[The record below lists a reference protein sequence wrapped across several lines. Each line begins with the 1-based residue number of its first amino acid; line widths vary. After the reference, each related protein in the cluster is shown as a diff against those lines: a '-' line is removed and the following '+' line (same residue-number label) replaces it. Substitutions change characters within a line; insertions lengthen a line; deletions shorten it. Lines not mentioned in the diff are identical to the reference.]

1 MNFYIKF
8 EILENYMAD
17 QYKYIS
23 PVRDNTP
30 AKGLGLGNCRNG

>member
-23 PVRDNTP
+23 PVRDNAP
-30 AKGLGLGNCRNG
+30 ATGSGLGNCRNG